1 MEQEYLN
8 LPEEE
13 NEQAE
18 LSEAKPR
25 KKFDYHIAIFILQ
38 GVICAVVLLFCL
50 ITKTFF
56 GDFFGE
62 IKTWYNKTLNEDTDI
77 SLVLGNSS
85 FESGVGGPLEVNATD
100 LSYGFVLPVSGKLTS
115 GYGYRTDPFTGERSF
130 HSGVDIAAS
139 KETPI
144 KAALSGVVE
153 LAEKSGG
160 DYGNYIIINH
170 GGFKTLYAHCE
181 KLDVVNGQY
190 VSSGDTVASVGSTGR
205 STGPH
210 LHFEIRIG
218 DTRIDPTPFINIEN
232 K

>member
-8 LPEEE
+8 SPEMEKREE
-13 NEQAE
+13 N
-18 LSEAKPR
+18 SEVYQH
-25 KKFDYHIAIFILQ
+25 KKFDFHMAIFILQ
-38 GVICAVVLLFCL
+38 GVICVAVLLFCL

-62 IKTWYNKTLNEDTDI
+62 IKTWYDKNLNEDTDV
-77 SLVLGNSS
+77 SLVLGNSANS
-85 FESGVGGPLEVNATD
+85 NGVGGPLEVSTTD
-100 LSYGFVLPVSGKLTS
+100 FSGGFVLPLSGKLTS
-115 GYGYRTDPFTGERSF
+115 GYGYRTDPFTGDRSF
-130 HSGVDIAAS
+130 HSGVDIAA
-139 KETPI
+139 EEGTLI

-153 LAEKSGG
+153 LSEKSGG

-181 KLDVVNGQY
+181 ALNVVKGQS
-190 VSSGDTVASVGSTGR
+190 VMAGDCIATVGSTGR

-218 DTRIDPTPFINIEN
+218 DTKIDPTPLIELEN
-232 K
+232 R

>member
-13 NEQAE
+13 QTDIEV
-18 LSEAKPR
+18 EASSR
-25 KKFDYHIAIFILQ
+25 KKIDFHIAIFILQ
-38 GVICAVVLLFCL
+38 GIICVAILLFCL

-56 GDFFGE
+56 GDYFGE
-62 IKTWYNKTLNEDTDI
+62 VKIWYDKNLNENTDI

-85 FESGVGGPLEVNATD
+85 ELSGKGGPLEVGDLD
-100 LSYGFVLPVSGKLTS
+100 LSKGFALPVAGKVTS
-115 GYGYRTDPFTGERSF
+115 GYGYRTDPFTGKNSF
-130 HSGVDIAAS
+130 HGGVDVAAS
-139 KETPI
+139 KGSFIT
-144 KAALSGVVE
+144 AALSGVVE

-160 DYGNYIIINH
+160 DYGNYLIINH
-170 GGFKTLYAHCE
+170 GGIKTLYAHCDE
-181 KLDVVNGQY
+181 LKVVVGQKVLSGDVVA
-190 VSSGDTVASVGSTGR
+190 TVGSTGR

-218 DTRIDPTPFINIEN
+218 DTKIDPTPLINTEN

>member
-1 MEQEYLN
+1 MEQDYYLAPN
-8 LPEEE
+8 AHNEEE
-13 NEQAE
+13 TTEIAHK
-18 LSEAKPR
+18 S
-25 KKFDYHIAIFILQ
+25 KKYDPHISIFILQ
-38 GVICAVVLLFCL
+38 GVICAAVLIFCL

-62 IKTWYNKTLNEDTDI
+62 IRTWYNKTLNEDTDI

-85 FESGVGGPLEVNATD
+85 EVLGEGGPLEVGSVD
-100 LSYGFVLPVSGKLTS
+100 LSKGFQLPVSGKLTS
-115 GYGYRTDPFTGERSF
+115 GYGYRTDPFTGERSI

-139 KETPI
+139 KGTSI

-190 VSSGDTVASVGSTGR
+190 VSSGDTVATVGSTGR

-218 DTRIDPTPFINIEN
+218 DTKIDPTPFIILEN
-232 K
+232 

>member
-13 NEQAE
+13 N
-18 LSEAKPR
+18 LPVVKAKTNR
-25 KKFDYHIAIFILQ
+25 KFDFHIAIFVLQ
-38 GVICAVVLLFCL
+38 CVVCVAVLLFCF
-50 ITKTFF
+50 ITKVFF
-56 GDFFGE
+56 GDFFAE
-62 IKTWYNKTLNEDTDI
+62 FKIWYDKNFSEDTDI

-85 FESGVGGPLEVNATD
+85 ELSGVGGPFEVGDVD
-100 LSYGFVLPVSGKLTS
+100 LSGGFEVPVMGKVTS
-115 GYGYRTDPFTGERSF
+115 GYGYRIDPFTGNPSV

-139 KETPI
+139 NGTSI
-144 KAALSGVVE
+144 KAALSGIVE
-153 LAEKSGG
+153 LAEKSGD
-160 DYGNYIIINH
+160 DYGNYVIVNH

-181 KLDVVNGQY
+181 DLLVANGQS
-190 VSSGDTVASVGSTGR
+190 VRAGEKIATVGSTGR

-218 DTRIDPTPFINIEN
+218 DKKIDPTPFIDIEN

>member
-8 LPEEE
+8 LHEEKTQQVE
-13 NEQAE
+13 TPHQKE
-18 LSEAKPR
+18 R

-38 GVICAVVLLFCL
+38 GVICVAVLLFCL

-62 IKTWYNKTLNEDTDI
+62 IKTWYNKNLNEDTDI

-85 FESGVGGPLEVNATD
+85 EVLGEGGPLEVGSVD
-100 LSYGFVLPVSGKLTS
+100 LSKGFQLPVSGKLTS
-115 GYGYRTDPFTGERSF
+115 GYGYRTDPFTSERSI

-139 KETPI
+139 KGTPI

-153 LAEKSGG
+153 LAKKSGG

-181 KLDVVNGQY
+181 KLDAVTGQY
-190 VSSGDTVASVGSTGR
+190 VSSGDTVATVGSTGR

-218 DTRIDPTPFINIEN
+218 DTKIDPTPFIILEN
-232 K
+232 